1 MNVTQFAGDNTH
13 IQQMAADLE
22 RQRQRDKQYL
32 AKVKR
37 DSDEQTRRD
46 VAAAYG
52 VIIPFA

>member
-1 MNVTQFAGDNTH
+1 MVEQFAGDNPH
-13 IQQMAADLE
+13 IKQMADDLE

-32 AKVKR
+32 AKVQR